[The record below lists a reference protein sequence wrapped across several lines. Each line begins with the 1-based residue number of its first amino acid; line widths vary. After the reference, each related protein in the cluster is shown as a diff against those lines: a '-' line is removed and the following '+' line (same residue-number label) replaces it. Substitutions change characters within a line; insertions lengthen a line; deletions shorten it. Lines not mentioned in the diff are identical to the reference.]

1 MAQGSP
7 VAELRDIVLRKGDYV
22 YGSFVKPE
30 AIDGFI
36 NAVNPGDR
44 SDALGRHP
52 FSESSVDEAVDYA
65 GIGAR
70 PWRRATVNDRVTA
83 VRRFREAIHRVQ
95 DRMSRL
101 ITRETGKPLWEA
113 RQEVLATLRAL
124 DIYLDEGVATLAPR
138 IIEEQG
144 ARSDRLPRGVVA
156 VVSPYTFPALL
167 PATQTAA
174 ALLAGNTVVLK
185 PSKYTPGVGQLL
197 AEMWDQCKL
206 PRGVFNLVQG
216 PGAVVGQ
223 RLVAH
228 TGVDAVV
235 FSGSYSTAQAIRQAT
250 SHRPELALLL
260 QCGGKAMALVLEDAD
275 LERTVYEIV
284 IGAFLS
290 GGQRHNS
297 TARVFVA
304 DGIFDAF
311 VAELVKRTQRLVVG
325 FGLQDNVFMG
335 PLVSEALRN
344 RYRRFARALTA
355 GGHHALVDVSTEG
368 PAGHRGFYARPAIF
382 RVQWE
387 NGASFLDEE
396 PPGPMLLVYRVS
408 NWEEAASLHNQAA
421 FRLATSVFTRVENPA
436 LGELKERLRTGALNV
451 NRGTIGASLRLP
463 SAGAGRSSNG
473 VSSGLE
479 LLTALTTPRAQLIE
493 SRPLAEMVPLPGSG
507 YQGADAKGEPP
518 VE

>member
-1 MAQGSP
+1 MADN
-7 VAELRDIVLRKGDYV
+7 RDIVLRKGDYV

-44 SDALGRHP
+44 ADSLGRHP

-65 GIGAR
+65 NIGAR
-70 PWRRATVNDRVTA
+70 AWRRASTGDRATA
-83 VRRFREAIHRVQ
+83 VRKFRDALHRVQ

-124 DIYLDEGVATLAPR
+124 DIYLEEGIATLAPR
-138 IIEEQG
+138 VIEDQG
-144 ARSDRLPRGVVA
+144 ARSDRLPRGVIA

-206 PRGVFNLVQG
+206 PRGVFNMVQG

-228 TGVDAVV
+228 AGIDGVV
-235 FSGSYSTAQAIRQAT
+235 FSGGYSTAQSIRQAT
-250 SHRPELALLL
+250 GHRPELAMLL
-260 QCGGKAMALVLEDAD
+260 QCGGKAMALVLEDAE
-275 LERTVYEIV
+275 LERAVYEIV

-290 GGQRHNS
+290 SGQRHNS
-297 TARVFVA
+297 TARVFVV
-304 DGIFDAF
+304 DSIFDNF
-311 VAELVKRTQRLVVG
+311 VTELVKRTKRLVVG
-325 FGLQDNVFMG
+325 FGLEDNVFMG

-344 RYRRFARALTA
+344 RYRRYARALTA
-355 GGHHALVDVSTEG
+355 GGHHALMDISTEG
-368 PAGHRGFYARPAIF
+368 PAGRRGFYARPAIF

-396 PPGPMLLVYRVS
+396 PPGPLLLVYRVS

-421 FRLATSVFTRVENPA
+421 FRLATSVFTKVDNPA

-463 SAGAGRSSNG
+463 SAGVGRSSNG

-479 LLTALTTPRAQLIE
+479 LLSALTTPRAQLIE
-493 SRPLAEMVPLPGSG
+493 TRPLTDLVPLPGSG
-507 YQGADAKGEPP
+507 YGGAEAPAPRADIA